1 MAGAAD
7 QFRKKADECLGRAEN
22 ARTSVAKS
30 EWLRITQQWLKRA
43 EEVDGAA
50 PNPPP
55 ANDAAKDDTSSG

>member
-7 QFRKKADECLGRAEN
+7 QFRKKADECFGRAEN

-30 EWLRITQQWLKRA
+30 EWLRITRQWLTRA

-50 PNPPP
+50 SNPPP
-55 ANDAAKDDTSSG
+55 TKDIAKDDTSSG